1 MDLSFLSSADVVNN
15 AAAVPIV
22 VAITQLFKML
32 SPKLE
37 KYAPFVSL
45 ALGVLI
51 AFISTASATSNVG
64 STILAGILYGLSAS
78 GLYSATKS
86 TAHAITPQ
94 SNNSDPKA

>member
-32 SPKLE
+32 SPKME
-37 KYAPFVSL
+37 KFAPFISL
-45 ALGVLI
+45 GLGVLI
-51 AFISTASATSNVG
+51 SFITTANATG
-64 STILAGILYGLSAS
+64 SIGGTILSGILYGLSAS

-86 TAHAITPQ
+86 TAHAITPDKTD
-94 SNNSDPKA
+94 DPTI

>member
-32 SPKLE
+32 SPKME
-37 KYAPFVSL
+37 KYAPFISL
-45 ALGVLI
+45 GIGVLI
-51 AFISTASATSNVG
+51 SFITTASVAGNVG
-64 STILAGILYGLSAS
+64 SILLAGILYGLSAS

-86 TAHAITPQ
+86 T
-94 SNNSDPKA
+94 SNVINKNGNDPTV